1 MQKSRQF
8 SILIKYKDSEISFTL
23 FNFFAN
29 PKHHSVE
36 RGFQKLIVEFFS
48 SLCTHKFIN
57 FHFGKGRFKNFS
69 MIAFFLLLRPKI
81 PIFHH
86 IFFLEGFLSPLDL
99 LWQLDLFS
107 LPNFNPKRHIP
118 HFLQFLEKYFLSW
131 LTAVL
136 KLSAKCEN
144 FKIFNGLEKFIFTLD
159 IKTSDINFFKL

>member
-8 SILIKYKDSEISFTL
+8 SILIKYKDSEISSFTL

-86 IFFLEGFLSPLDL
+86 IFFPRGIPLPFRPAL
-99 LWQLDLFS
+99 AVGPIFFAKLQPKKTHSTFS
-107 LPNFNPKRHIP
+107 AI
-118 HFLQFLEKYFLSW
+118 SW
-131 LTAVL
+131 EIFL
-136 KLSAKCEN
+136 KLVDCSAEVECKMWEFQN
-144 FKIFNGLEKFIFTLD
+144 FQWIRKIYFHIGYQN
-159 IKTSDINFFKL
+159 